1 MNSSFVRC
9 KEVSSFPSNAVK
21 SLSSKGYGTLRS
33 DYLKRVAN
41 LFMANMEFMKKVEI
55 RVPIHEEL
63 FVVQKELQPNNL
75 NGSVNEN
82 ESRTN
87 LSNFRVLEHT
97 KL

>member
-1 MNSSFVRC
+1 
-9 KEVSSFPSNAVK
+9 
-21 SLSSKGYGTLRS
+21 
-33 DYLKRVAN
+33 
-41 LFMANMEFMKKVEI
+41 MANMEFMKKAEI
-55 RVPIHEEL
+55 RVSIHEEL

-87 LSNFRVLEHT
+87 LSNFQVSEHT